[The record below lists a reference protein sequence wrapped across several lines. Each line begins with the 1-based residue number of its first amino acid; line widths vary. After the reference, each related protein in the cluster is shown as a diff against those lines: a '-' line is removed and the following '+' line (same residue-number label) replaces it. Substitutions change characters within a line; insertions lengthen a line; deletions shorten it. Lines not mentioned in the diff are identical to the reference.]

1 MILQYGILRRDFMK
15 KKRKEGE
22 SRNSRK
28 GERSGS
34 IAEEWGTRG
43 KKWKELDGSRSESM
57 EASKKRSQGRKK
69 EGRREE
75 GIKEEKKQR
84 KKHERNQGGE
94 EGKKGR
100 RKEEKRNSGL
110 WEECVQ

>member
-34 IAEEWGTRG
+34 IAEE
-43 KKWKELDGSRSESM
+43 
-57 EASKKRSQGRKK
+57 
-69 EGRREE
+69 
-75 GIKEEKKQR
+75 
-84 KKHERNQGGE
+84 
-94 EGKKGR
+94 
-100 RKEEKRNSGL
+100 
-110 WEECVQ
+110 